1 MSRFKL
7 LLLLSLFVTIACYPV
22 SHVII
27 GDTQALLDYTNVKT
41 YSDYP
46 DTYEKIAIIEAS
58 SDLAFKDFS
67 IEFTHQQKT
76 NKALERLK
84 KEAASLGANGIV
96 IQAPTSHDDIT
107 FTLPASDGSSG
118 QVLQTNG
125 SGVLS
130 FTDAGSGLVG
140 SSNEKLFVEAENQ
153 MDNSFSTTAN
163 FNYVAASPMIIAS
176 GATLTVTAN
185 STMTF
190 V

>member
-1 MSRFKL
+1 MSQFKL

-27 GDTQALLDYTNVKT
+27 GDTQAPIDYTSVKT

-96 IQAPTSHDDIT
+96 IQNIATNIKQHLSLNENDKGEIS
-107 FTLPASDGSSG
+107 AS
-118 QVLQTNG
+118 
-125 SGVLS
+125 
-130 FTDAGSGLVG
+130 ARH
-140 SSNEKLFVEAENQ
+140 EKQKELNAIAIFVK
-153 MDNSFSTTAN
+153 
-163 FNYVAASPMIIAS
+163 
-176 GATLTVTAN
+176 
-185 STMTF
+185 
-190 V
+190 

>member
-27 GDTQALLDYTNVKT
+27 GDTQAPIDYTSVKT

-96 IQAPTSHDDIT
+96 IQNIATNIKQHLSLNENDR
-107 FTLPASDGSSG
+107 G
-118 QVLQTNG
+118 QI
-125 SGVLS
+125 SALS
-130 FTDAGSGLVG
+130 RH
-140 SSNEKLFVEAENQ
+140 EKQKELNAIAIFVK
-153 MDNSFSTTAN
+153 
-163 FNYVAASPMIIAS
+163 
-176 GATLTVTAN
+176 
-185 STMTF
+185 
-190 V
+190 